1 MITLIGFRCTHR
13 KVFSQEVLID
23 RVLPE
28 REWRFEYRNNL
39 LFVKNLPEEV
49 EHGIFGISVLVV

>member
-23 RVLPE
+23 RVRMLE
-28 REWRFEYRNNL
+28 RRNNL
-39 LFVKNLPEEV
+39 L
-49 EHGIFGISVLVV
+49 SVILIQPVY